1 MEDVVALEI
10 GVGSVYVL
18 CLGVTLISI
27 GWLRGFLAE
36 TPGIVDTA
44 SLERF
49 KRVARTEM
57 YLKVGVGVLLAVGF
71 VGCLALVP
79 MGGLVWLVTLV
90 LGNVVVYG
98 VGLWHRHF
106 EVEARSLSAASD
118 VLRDEYDR
126 ASMAWA
132 KKLIPNF

>member
-1 MEDVVALEI
+1 MALEV

-18 CLGVTLISI
+18 CVGVTLVSI

-36 TPGIVDTA
+36 TSSIVDTA

-49 KRVARTEM
+49 KRLARTEM
-57 YLKVGVGVLLAVGF
+57 YLKAGVGVLLAVGF
-71 VGCLALVP
+71 VGCLALIPRGDPV
-79 MGGLVWLVTLV
+79 GLVTLV
-90 LGNVVVYG
+90 LGNLAVYG

-106 EVEARSLSAASD
+106 EARARSLSAASD
-118 VLRDEYDR
+118 ALRDEYDR